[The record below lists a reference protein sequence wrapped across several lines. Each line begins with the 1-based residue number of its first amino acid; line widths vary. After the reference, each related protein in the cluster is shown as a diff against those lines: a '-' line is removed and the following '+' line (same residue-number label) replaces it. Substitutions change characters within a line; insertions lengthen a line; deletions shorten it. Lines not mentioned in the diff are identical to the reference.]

1 MSIAGNQGK
10 RTRDYGARSTARAKM
25 RVLLV
30 DDQPATRLGLR
41 VLLGGAG
48 DAEVAGECRSAE
60 EAMRLIEETRPDLVI
75 LDLELGGKRS
85 ALEACRELKSLPR
98 PPRVLVYTARNSRED
113 VAAAS
118 LAGADS
124 YLHKGIECGKLPE
137 VASKTHVGER
147 IWLLGPAEDGAS
159 AKLRAIIEGA
169 DLTPKESEVFA
180 LIMDRCA
187 NREIA
192 EKLWLSRNTVKT
204 HVRSILRKLGFESRR
219 ELFEAVS
226 P

>member
-1 MSIAGNQGK
+1 MSIAGNEDNC
-10 RTRDYGARSTARAKM
+10 TRDRGARSAARKM

-30 DDQPATRLGLR
+30 DEQPTTRLGLR

-48 DAEVAGECRSAE
+48 NAEIAGECRSAE
-60 EAMRLIEETRPDLVI
+60 EAMRMNEKTRPDLVI
-75 LDLELGGKRS
+75 LDLGMGGKRH
-85 ALEACRELKSLPR
+85 ALEACKELKALPR

-113 VAAAS
+113 IAAAS

-147 IWLLGPAEDGAS
+147 IWLLGPAEEGAP
-159 AKLRAIIEGA
+159 AQLRAIIEGA
-169 DLTPKESEVFA
+169 DLTPKESEVLA
-180 LIMDRCA
+180 LMVDRCA

-192 EKLWLSRNTVKT
+192 EKLCLSGNTVKT
-204 HVRSILRKLGFESRR
+204 HVRSILRKLGFGSRK
-219 ELFEAVS
+219 ELLEAGS